1 MRVAPFATQA
11 FAAQVCLVLA
21 LGGCDGG
28 GEPDSKRDETEIVAT
43 KSGTELEDWLS
54 PTDPIDTGRWLA
66 SREAGRLIANDD
78 EASRRMRRML
88 GQSRAYFIEEPRMIA
103 NRIVQL
109 GQMLAGSGKPESYDA
124 LLDGLT
130 GIAQA
135 TDRKQLFGEM
145 CQHYFNTREQGLDR
159 PATLARLAERYGVK
173 AEPRP

>member
-1 MRVAPFATQA
+1 MRVVPFAAQA
-11 FAAQVCLVLA
+11 FAVPACLVLA

-28 GEPDSKRDETEIVAT
+28 SEPESRRDDSEVVAT
-43 KSGTELEDWLS
+43 KSGTELEVWLS

-78 EASRRMRRML
+78 DASKRMRRIL

-109 GQMLAGSGKPESYDA
+109 GQMLANSGKPETYEV

-135 TDRKQLFGEM
+135 SDRKQLFGEM
-145 CQHYFNTREQGLDR
+145 CQHYFNSREQGLDR
-159 PATLARLAERYGVK
+159 QATLARLAERYGVK